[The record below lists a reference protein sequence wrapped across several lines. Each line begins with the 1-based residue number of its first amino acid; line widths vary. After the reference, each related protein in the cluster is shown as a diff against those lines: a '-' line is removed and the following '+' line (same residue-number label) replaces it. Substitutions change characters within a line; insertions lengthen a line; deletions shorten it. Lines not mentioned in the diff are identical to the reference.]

1 MLFTIGY
8 ATNSFATFVKHL
20 SRHNIDVVADVRSV
34 PYSKVFVDFHQS
46 ALVKSLPSANIKY
59 VYLGD
64 ELGPRSKDPAHYDNS
79 GQVQFSALMQS
90 NLFLQGVE
98 RLNQGLA
105 KGYNIAL
112 LCAEK
117 DPATCHRSLLVSYY
131 LTRAHKV
138 DVQHIDHDGD
148 LESQAELE
156 QRLIAKQ
163 DLSADLL
170 TPQTELASLAYEQQL
185 KLTSYRKPD

>member
-8 ATNSFATFVKHL
+8 ATKSFDTFVQHL
-20 SRHNIDVVADVRSV
+20 NRHKVNVVADVRSV
-34 PYSKVFVDFHQS
+34 PFSKVFVDFHQS
-46 ALVKSLPSANIKY
+46 ALVKTLPLANIKY

-64 ELGPRSKDPAHYDNS
+64 ELGPRSKDPTHYDNS
-79 GQVQFSALMQS
+79 GQVQFSALMES
-90 NLFLQGVE
+90 SLFLQGIE
-98 RLNQGLA
+98 RLNQGLE
-105 KGYNIAL
+105 KGFNIAL

-138 DVQHIDHDGD
+138 DVQHIDHEGN
-148 LESQAELE
+148 LESQSELE
-156 QRLIAKQ
+156 KRLIEKQ
-163 DLSADLL
+163 NLSADLL

-185 KLTSYRKPD
+185 KLTSYRKPH

>member
-8 ATNSFATFVKHL
+8 ATKSFATFVKHL